1 MLHQNDKD
9 AEVLATYAGFEPV
22 RRKGHGRFASSTP
35 LPTVRYR
42 PRPPKL
48 SEADEDGQVSAASL
62 NAEFDSFH
70 PENEA
75 NPRRVA
81 KPVGD
86 PHRPGPHGGETRL
99 PAGAASVGDGGDGRC
114 PAAGPPPSGADPRA
128 SR

>member
-22 RRKGHGRFASSTP
+22 QHKGRGRFASSTP

-48 SEADEDGQVSAASL
+48 SEADEDGEVSVASL
-62 NAEFDSFH
+62 NAEFDPFH

-75 NPRRVA
+75 NPRWVA
-81 KPVGD
+81 KLVSD
-86 PHRPGPHGGETRL
+86 PHRPGRGAGDPFLREGALMVQPHCSG
-99 PAGAASVGDGGDGRC
+99 
-114 PAAGPPPSGADPRA
+114 SGAGG
-128 SR
+128 